1 MILII
6 YFITILFIGVWIWS
20 RKNKFALNEESLHK
34 QWLFWLAILF
44 PLFSSLYFMLT
55 LGFGYPPNIDID
67 GFNNFLNMHKFSLGI
82 LTLSPILGA
91 FVVSAHRSYQTDI
104 QIKTAKEQLEQAQ
117 KKNQVDL
124 YFSIKKNII
133 EELDNIKN
141 PYSKEKNNSH
151 SIYNKFYKKIN
162 HYEVVLNDK
171 HINSI
176 EDKIEIINSYTKIL
190 SYQLN
195 EIESESFIE
204 INKNDIL
211 DLYSLSDNL
220 KELIEYFGF
229 VVNERYLFLN
239 EITDFE
245 EKILLEDNN
254 EIKIISYESDFSL
267 ADEYTNLIMLIFPT
281 LSSIA
286 RFLVE
291 ILHIIFPDED
301 ASNLITNLYYLENPE

>member
-6 YFITILFIGVWIWS
+6 YFVTILFTVVWIWN

-55 LGFGYPPNIDID
+55 LGFGYPSNIDID
-67 GFNNFLNMHKFSLGI
+67 GFNNFLNMHKFSLGL

-117 KKNQVDL
+117 KKNRVDL

-141 PYSKEKNNSH
+141 PYSAEKNNSH

-171 HINSI
+171 HIDLI
-176 EDKIEIINSYTKIL
+176 EAKIEIINSYTKIL

-195 EIESESFIE
+195 EIESKSFIE
-204 INKNDIL
+204 INNNDIL
-211 DLYSLSDNL
+211 NLYSLSDNL

-229 VVNERYLFLN
+229 VVNEKYLFLN

-281 LSSIA
+281 LSSIT